1 MITAKKNA
9 TYYLSFS
16 AIDSTT
22 PASYKSGVSPVDTA
36 YYKDGA
42 GAWTALAI
50 TDTASEI
57 GSTGVYEIDLTA
69 AEMNHDKVMIKF
81 AVSGM
86 ADDAYLFDLQDKLV
100 DDLQDISTA
109 QVNTEC
115 DTALTDYDGP
125 TNAEMNARTLLAA
138 NYFDPAVDAV
148 ANVTLVAT
156 TTNLTNNTPEA
167 TVNAAT
173 ANQIADHVIRRS
185 WANVE
190 ASSDGDTIA
199 FRSLL
204 GAVAKL
210 VNKVAVSG
218 TDLLT
223 YRDDDST
230 VLGTQ
235 ALTTDAAAEPITAM
249 DTTG

>member
-9 TYYLSFS
+9 AYYLSFA

-22 PASYKSGVSPVDTA
+22 PASYKSGISPVDTA

-42 GAWTALAI
+42 GAWTSLAI

-57 GSTGVYEIDLTA
+57 GTTGVYEIDLTA

-86 ADDAYLFDLQDKLV
+86 ADDAYLFDLQTKLV
-100 DDLQDISTA
+100 DDLNDFNSTS
-109 QVNTEC
+109 
-115 DTALTDYDGP
+115 
-125 TNAEMNARTLLAA
+125 
-138 NYFDPAVDAV
+138 DAV

-210 VNKVAVSG
+210 VNKVAISG
-218 TDLLT
+218 TDLQIF
-223 YRDDDST
+223 RDDDTT

-235 ALTTDAAAEPITAM
+235 ALSTDASAEPIVGI
-249 DTTG
+249 DTT

>member
-9 TYYLSFS
+9 AYYLSFA
-16 AIDSTT
+16 AIDSTA
-22 PASYKSGVSPVDTA
+22 PASYKSGISPVDTA

-42 GAWTALAI
+42 GAWTSLAI

-57 GSTGVYEIDLTA
+57 GTTGVYEIDLTA

-86 ADDAYLFDLQDKLV
+86 ADDAYLFDLQTKLV
-100 DDLQDISTA
+100 DDLNDFNSTS
-109 QVNTEC
+109 
-115 DTALTDYDGP
+115 
-125 TNAEMNARTLLAA
+125 
-138 NYFDPAVDAV
+138 DAV

-210 VNKVAVSG
+210 VNKVAISG
-218 TDLLT
+218 TDLQIF
-223 YRDDDST
+223 RDDDTT

-235 ALTTDAAAEPITAM
+235 ALSTDASAEPIVGI
-249 DTTG
+249 DTT

>member
-1 MITAKKNA
+1 MIIAKKNA
-9 TYYLSFS
+9 AYYLSFA

-42 GAWTALAI
+42 GSWTTLAI

-57 GSTGVYEIDLTA
+57 GSTGIYEIDLSA
-69 AEMNHDKVMIKF
+69 SELNHDRVVIKF

-86 ADDAYLFDLQDKLV
+86 ADDGYQFDLQTKLV
-100 DDLQDISTA
+100 DDLQDITTT

-115 DTALTDYDGP
+115 DTALSDYNGP
-125 TNAEMNARTLLAA
+125 TSAEMNARTLVAA
-138 NYFDPAVDAV
+138 DYFDPAADVV

-156 TTNLTNNTPEA
+156 TTNLTTNTPEA

-173 ANQIADHVIRRS
+173 ANQIADHVIRRT

-190 ASSDGDTIA
+190 ASSDGDTIE

-218 TDLLT
+218 TNLEIF
-223 YRDDDST
+223 RDDDST

-235 ALTTDAAAEPITAM
+235 ALVTDASAEPIISM
-249 DTTG
+249 DTA

>member
-9 TYYLSFS
+9 AYYLSFS

-22 PASYKSGVSPVDTA
+22 PASYKSGISPVDTA
-36 YYKDGA
+36 YSKDGA
-42 GAWTALAI
+42 GVWTALAI

-57 GSTGVYEIDLTA
+57 GTTGVYEIDLTA

-86 ADDAYLFDLQDKLV
+86 ADDAYLFDLQTKLV
-100 DDLQDISTA
+100 DDLQDITTA

-115 DTALTDYDGP
+115 DTALADYDGP

-167 TVNAAT
+167 TVSAAT
-173 ANQIADHVIRRS
+173 ANQIADHIIRRS

-210 VNKVAVSG
+210 VNKVAISG
-218 TDLLT
+218 ADLQIF
-223 YRDDDST
+223 RDDDTT

-235 ALTTDAAAEPITAM
+235 ALTTDSGAEPITGM
-249 DTTG
+249 DTA

>member
-9 TYYLSFS
+9 AYFLSFS

-22 PASYKSGVSPVDTA
+22 PASYRSGISPVDTA
-36 YYKDGA
+36 YSKDGA

-50 TDTASEI
+50 ADTATEI
-57 GSTGVYEIDLTA
+57 GTTGVYEIDLTA

-86 ADDAYLFDLQDKLV
+86 ADDAYLFDLQTKLV
-100 DDLQDISTA
+100 DDLQDITTA

-115 DTALTDYDGP
+115 DTALGDYDGP
-125 TNAEMNARTLLAA
+125 TNAEMNARTLPTAS
-138 NYFDPAVDAV
+138 YFDPAVDAV

-156 TTNLTNNTPEA
+156 TTDLTNNTPQA

-210 VNKVAVSG
+210 VNKVAISG
-218 TDLLT
+218 TDLQIF
-223 YRDDDST
+223 RDDDTT

-235 ALTTDAAAEPITAM
+235 ALTTDAGAEPITGM
-249 DTTG
+249 DTA